1 MLPIRF
7 GSGESRHHPAAA
19 RVRFLID
26 TQLPMALASRLWDA
40 GHEAEHVLELAMAQS
55 PDNDI
60 WRHAIRCGAVIISK
74 DEDFAEWVL
83 TGRSGPSVVWLRI
96 GNCTN
101 RELLEWL
108 LPLWPAVMEALE
120 HGDRLVEVS

>member
-1 MLPIRF
+1 MLSICVGAGKPWD
-7 GSGESRHHPAAA
+7 SPPAA

-26 TQLPMALASRLWDA
+26 TQLPKLLAKRLRETGYESD
-40 GHEAEHVLELAMAQS
+40 HVLEIALGQS

-60 WRHAIRCGAVIISK
+60 WQYAAAKGAVIVTK

-83 TGRSGPSVVWLRI
+83 AGRSGPAIVWLRI

-101 RELLEWL
+101 AELLASL
-108 LPLWPAVMEALE
+108 LPAWPQVIEALE
-120 HGDRLVEVS
+120 AGDRLIEVN